1 MSLMLLS
8 RGFAAAVLVVVC
20 AAACGKPALPVPGKT
35 RVVTLAPHLTELV
48 CAAAG
53 CEALVAVTA
62 YSDFPPEIRALPSVG
77 DVAQLNL
84 EALLA
89 LQPTQVIAWDGG
101 TPAAQLDR
109 LKTVKLP
116 VTALRIERLD
126 EVADALVQ
134 LGNLLGT
141 AAKAQAA
148 ADDYRR
154 RLATLRST
162 HAQAAPLRVL
172 YQIETAPVYSINRVS
187 PISEAITLCGGVNV
201 FADLPTLAA
210 PVTDE
215 AVLAA
220 RPQIVIHA
228 PLDVQ
233 AVTAYWSRFA
243 KAAQAMPTLIAIDP
257 DLLARAGP
265 RQVQGVEQLCAA
277 LDAARKPVHPAIAL
291 APPGK

>member
-1 MSLMLLS
+1 MTRFPACLGLLAVCV
-8 RGFAAAVLVVVC
+8 GLVGCGQPAA
-20 AAACGKPALPVPGKT
+20 PVPPKT
-35 RVVTLAPHLTELV
+35 QRVITLAPHLAELV

-53 CEALVAVTA
+53 CKVLVAVTA
-62 YSDFPPEIRALPSVG
+62 YSDHPPTLATLPKVG

-84 EALLA
+84 EAVLA
-89 LQPTQVIAWDGG
+89 LQPTQLIAWDGG
-101 TPAAQLDR
+101 TPAAQLAR
-109 LKTVKLP
+109 LKAVGLP

-134 LGNLLGT
+134 LGTLLGT
-141 AAKAQAA
+141 APRAQAA

-154 RLATLRST
+154 RLAALRAAHT
-162 HAQAAPLRVL
+162 NAAPLRVL
-172 YQIETAPVYSINRVS
+172 YQIETAPVYSVNRAS
-187 PISEAITLCGGVNV
+187 PISEAIRLCGGVNV

-210 PVTDE
+210 SVSDE

-220 RPQIVIHA
+220 RPEIVIHA

-233 AVTAYWSRFA
+233 AVQGYWARFA
-243 KAAQAMPTLIAIDP
+243 GAARVPPKLVAIDP

-277 LDAARKPVHPAIAL
+277 LDAARAAVPISEASP
-291 APPGK
+291 

>member
-1 MSLMLLS
+1 MPLMLLPC
-8 RGFAAAVLVVVC
+8 RFVAALLVVAC
-20 AAACGKPALPVPGKT
+20 AACGKPALPAPSKA
-35 RVVTLAPHLTELV
+35 RVVTLAPHLAELV

-53 CEALVAVTA
+53 CETLVAVTA
-62 YSDFPPEIRALPSVG
+62 YSDFPPEISKLPMVG

-84 EALLA
+84 EAVLA
-89 LQPTQVIAWDGG
+89 LRPTQVIAWDGG

-134 LGNLLGT
+134 LGSLLGT
-141 AAKAQAA
+141 AERAEAA
-148 ADDYRR
+148 ARDYRQ
-154 RLATLRST
+154 RLAALRAT
-162 HAQAAPLRVL
+162 HAEAKPLRVL
-172 YQIETAPVYSINRVS
+172 YQIETAPVYSINRAS

-220 RPQIVIHA
+220 RPQLVIHEPA
-228 PLDVQ
+228 DAA
-233 AVTAYWSRFA
+233 AVTAYWARFA
-243 KAAQAMPTLIAIDP
+243 QAARSQPRLVAIDP

-265 RQVQGVEQLCAA
+265 RLAQGVEQLCAA
-277 LDAARKPVHPAIAL
+277 LDATRATT
-291 APPGK
+291 AP